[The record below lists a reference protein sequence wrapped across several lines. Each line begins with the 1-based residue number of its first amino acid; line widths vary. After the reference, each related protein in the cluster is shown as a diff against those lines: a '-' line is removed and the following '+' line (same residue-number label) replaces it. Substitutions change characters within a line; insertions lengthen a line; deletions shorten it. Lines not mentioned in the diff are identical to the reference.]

1 MLKLL
6 AMGVWSIGAW
16 ILLLPALTGCQTP
29 QNQFFHLK
37 QERVHTLFLAEID
50 AYNAF
55 REGED
60 VLYPLV
66 IMSPPI
72 DGRALSSLQSA
83 LVVHRGGSSGSEFGG
98 SLPLQIYLTDDKR
111 PVVSVSVA
119 VEGGLVEV
127 TTNVE
132 WRSRTLMM
140 RQRVGARDRLAGGY
154 CAPYVGAVLDLVEEF
169 CPEYMEEME
178 SNSVRSTGLSIRAR
192 ALKAAG
198 RPRRR
203 RGRYKGS
210 SPLQHPESDGSRPSC
225 LVFIRCP
232 HSGVAF
238 AVAPESGGRGS
249 WLRSTRWRRPD
260 TGATKNAAVP
270 TGVCD

>member
-1 MLKLL
+1 MF
-6 AMGVWSIGAW
+6 AIGVRSIGAW
-16 ILLLPALTGCQTP
+16 ILLFPALIGCQTP
-29 QNQFFHLK
+29 QSQFFPLK

-55 REGED
+55 REGEE

-83 LVVHRGGSSGSEFGG
+83 LVVHRGGSSGSVFGG
-98 SLPLQIYLTDDKR
+98 SLPLQIYLAEDKR

-119 VEGGLVEV
+119 IDGGLVAV

-140 RQRVGARDRLAGGY
+140 RQRDGARDRLASGY
-154 CAPYVGAVLDLVEEF
+154 CAPYVGAVLDLVKEF
-169 CPEYMEEME
+169 CPEYMAEME
-178 SNSVRSTGLSIRAR
+178 SNSIRSTGLPIRAR
-192 ALKAAG
+192 ALKATG

-203 RGRYKGS
+203 RGRHKQAS
-210 SPLQHPESDGSRPSC
+210 MLHADGGPSRQQRGRGRPS
-225 LVFIRCP
+225 
-232 HSGVAF
+232 
-238 AVAPESGGRGS
+238 RGS
-249 WLRSTRWRRPD
+249 
-260 TGATKNAAVP
+260 GK
-270 TGVCD
+270 